1 MHRSGLSIS
10 EVSRQTGI
18 SRAAIR
24 DWVVNPEK
32 LTERAE
38 EMCVRCAPFPSLPE
52 PQSSYSYLLGL
63 YLGDGCIS
71 YAGDRKKEVWGLR
84 IFCANTWPGLTH
96 ECVGTLQALLPH
108 HRIGT
113 VPRPGCTEVVARW
126 KHWPCLFP
134 QHGPGR
140 KHKRRI
146 ELTPWQ
152 RDIVDR
158 HPEKLV
164 RGLFHSD
171 GCRVTNR
178 VRRTVAGREK
188 WYEYP
193 RYFFANESQDIM
205 EILGSALDRIHIEW
219 KVSSARNLS
228 VAKRDSVARL
238 DSFVGPKYCPFA
250 PHSPQRTLS
259 TSSPKVEQRFEKW
272 ATITA
277 WTLAKSWTGPSDC
290 TPGDGPT
297 APWPRRAACLSTPSA
312 TGAPAGAAAPRSRR
326 GGPPVPPTA
335 RAAPPPNS
343 MPPPTPTCS
352 ASTSA
357 TGTSPRTGAVST
369 SWRSS
374 ATTPTPA

>member
-1 MHRSGLSIS
+1 MYPLHIRRQAVSMHRSGLSIS

-38 EMCVRCAPFPSLPE
+38 ETCVRCAPFPSLPE

-96 ECVGTLQALLPH
+96 ECVDTLQALLPH

-178 VRRTVAGREK
+178 VRRTVGGTWK
-188 WYEYP
+188 YYEYP
-193 RYFFANESQDIM
+193 RSLFSTTSE
-205 EILGSALDRIHIEW
+205 EILDLLGAALDRLGVRWSLRFRDNGRHRRSGI
-219 KVSSARNLS
+219 LS
-228 VAKRDSVARL
+228 VAGRTSVAL
-238 DSFVGPKYCPFA
+238 LGSFVGDKRRQVRLPATFRLF
-250 PHSPQRTLS
+250 RT
-259 TSSPKVEQRFEKW
+259 
-272 ATITA
+272 
-277 WTLAKSWTGPSDC
+277 
-290 TPGDGPT
+290 
-297 APWPRRAACLSTPSA
+297 
-312 TGAPAGAAAPRSRR
+312 
-326 GGPPVPPTA
+326 
-335 RAAPPPNS
+335 
-343 MPPPTPTCS
+343 
-352 ASTSA
+352 
-357 TGTSPRTGAVST
+357 
-369 SWRSS
+369 
-374 ATTPTPA
+374 